1 MHLAPQPPATNC
13 HSGASQLE
21 PMSPHA
27 ELQLPRLQVPEPVSG
42 TPETTLTFHNV
53 SQPQDSKVPRP
64 AVWAGLITQRYQVLV
79 LKIVK
84 QGQTLLPPRGWL
96 SFDTVVPQYQWNS
109 LMLSHCS
116 QGESL
121 GWARSSIDRLMP
133 GQLWAPASGSV
144 SADLQMPVLSE
155 VILKVVD
162 NEKKEELLPFQ
173 IPIKSL
179 SVFCPYHFE
188 LVKVRQSPGLWG
200 HVGLGQVERG
210 QSLGPFARQH
220 PAHSPAPAQMSFLSA
235 PDGRA
240 ESTVEEIASGSGVSQ
255 CQATASPFLTPAPAS
270 PSTHLLEHMCPEDRK
285 ERHVLLVRALG
296 DPGRQQAV
304 ASPSPA
310 FSLLRSALEKSAPMP
325 RPENLTPNYSKGLP
339 VLDPKIL
346 DEKLGVIREFWSK
359 ATSIP
364 WGTLLWKTLRKG
376 PSRGHR
382 PLGEPWASSSQDLP
396 LATDSLRIFPW
407 HFCPFLEHVPSDQ

>member
-1 MHLAPQPPATNC
+1 MVAV
-13 HSGASQLE
+13 GMGLE
-21 PMSPHA
+21 A
-27 ELQLPRLQVPEPVSG
+27 RIRVPEPVSG

-64 AVWAGLITQRYQVLV
+64 AVWAGLITQRYQSSLFRLLLNDNRSFLSLDVGFHNCEMGMEVTLV
-79 LKIVK
+79 AF
-84 QGQTLLPPRGWL
+84 P
-96 SFDTVVPQYQWNS
+96 S
-109 LMLSHCS
+109 
-116 QGESL
+116 ESL

-179 SVFCPYHFE
+179 PVFCPYHFE

-240 ESTVEEIASGSGVSQ
+240 ESTVEEIASGEAVTPPPTPTFSLQLFKPGGPPELPLWHQSFLFQNQVG
-255 CQATASPFLTPAPAS
+255 ATNFSEDTALVLEYC
-270 PSTHLLEHMCPEDRK
+270 PSSSI
-285 ERHVLLVRALG
+285 
-296 DPGRQQAV
+296 